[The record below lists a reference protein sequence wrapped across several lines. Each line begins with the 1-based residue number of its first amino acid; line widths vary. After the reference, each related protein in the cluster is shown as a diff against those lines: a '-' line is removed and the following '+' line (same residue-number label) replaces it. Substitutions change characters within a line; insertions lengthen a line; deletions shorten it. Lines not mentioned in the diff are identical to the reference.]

1 LPSCHVPIRKNCRKN
16 DSALGEDLTFT
27 RERTKTAPNRCAVE
41 LAAMAISKRSIEFGK
56 PRPVP
61 ASSGSTKIALR
72 RSAHRNQ
79 RSQHETPPIS
89 PSDRVT
95 AKSRLCQFRHLLR
108 ALLSRLASDCV
119 CFFFTNKNS
128 SRRLSLT
135 LRMHLV
141 VDNSKRLGH
150 AGNGKKI
157 ILADEVACKKSVKVQ
172 GDEKRTHEKNESN
185 TGFVSNR
192 IVPERHQE
200 GRFIN
205 LVIDFSEIKRV
216 KIRYRVFRYKKQKGE
231 LQWNTVHTRK

>member
-1 LPSCHVPIRKNCRKN
+1 MPRV
-16 DSALGEDLTFT
+16 SALGEDLTFT

-95 AKSRLCQFRHLLR
+95 AKSRLCQFQHLLR

-119 CFFFTNKNS
+119 CFLFTNKNS

-157 ILADEVACKKSVKVQ
+157 ILGDEVACKKSRKCK
-172 GDEKRTHEKNESN
+172 GTKNVHMKKTNQTLDSFQ
-185 TGFVSNR
+185 TVS
-192 IVPERHQE
+192 
-200 GRFIN
+200 F
-205 LVIDFSEIKRV
+205 LKDIKKDVSSTWSSILAR
-216 KIRYRVFRYKKQKGE
+216 
-231 LQWNTVHTRK
+231 